1 MIHQVYKAHQWH
13 IWDSDVDILT
23 LEIMSVTILS
33 FSYPDLSH
41 ILKLRVWLV
50 PTYPSF
56 PYTFTTVQL

>member
-41 ILKLRVWLV
+41 VLKLRV
-50 PTYPSF
+50 
-56 PYTFTTVQL
+56 